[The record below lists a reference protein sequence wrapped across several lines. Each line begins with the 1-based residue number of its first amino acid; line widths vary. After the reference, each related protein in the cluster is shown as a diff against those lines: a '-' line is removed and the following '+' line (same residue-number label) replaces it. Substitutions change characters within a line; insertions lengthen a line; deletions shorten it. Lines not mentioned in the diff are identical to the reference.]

1 MSTMSK
7 ALARTFAAFAA
18 AVAVFAL
25 GMALAYAPAAAY
37 AETTHDITITEP
49 SGQVDTHSY
58 DAYQVF
64 AGTYD
69 TESKQLQGITWGSGV
84 DGVALLTA
92 LQSDPTIGSL
102 FAGATDAPTAA
113 AAMAKIT
120 DQSAEAE
127 ALAKVVG
134 ANLTDTKASSSNGT
148 VTVSGDGYYFI
159 KDVSEELTSDTY
171 SKYILQVVGDTA
183 VTAKDTT
190 TTSHKFVKETNDST
204 GAVSEWQKVADYDMG
219 DQVPFQLVGTVASD
233 YADYSTY
240 YFAFNDTY
248 DKTQFGS
255 PQNVKV
261 YVDGVEVD
269 AGAYKLETTD
279 GGFDLV
285 IDNLKQTAAHAGST
299 VSVEY
304 TAELLPTASIG
315 SAGNVNASHITFSN
329 DSNQLGHKGKT
340 PDETVIVF
348 TYQTVVNKVNEA
360 GQNLD
365 GAGFTLYKKAADGTY
380 AAVGDE
386 QKTGHQFTF
395 KGLDAGD
402 YKLVETTVPAGYNKM
417 ADVEFAITSTLDNT
431 NKALTALSGD
441 VTTGKATFAGQVS
454 DGSVTTTVENQSGS
468 ILPSTGGA
476 GIAGMLVVGGIIV
489 IAAAAGLVIRRRSA
503 ARK

>member
-25 GMALAYAPAAAY
+25 GTALSQAPAAY
-37 AETTHDITITEP
+37 AETTHDITISEP
-49 SGQVDTHSY
+49 SGQVDTHAY

-69 TESKQLQGITWGSGV
+69 SESKQLQGITWGSGV
-84 DGVALLTA
+84 DGAALLTA

-102 FAGATDAPTAA
+102 FANATDAPTTA

-120 DQSAEAE
+120 DKSAEAE

-134 ANLTDTKASSSNGT
+134 GNLTDTKASSPNGT

-204 GAVSEWQKVADYDMG
+204 GATSEWQKVADYDMG
-219 DQVPFQLVGTVASD
+219 DQVPFQLVGTVAAD

-248 DKTQFGS
+248 NKTQFGA

-261 YVDGVEVD
+261 YVDGD
-269 AGAYKLETTD
+269 AIDSSVYKVNTTD
-279 GGFDLV
+279 DGFDVV

-304 TAELLPTASIG
+304 TAKLLTTANIG

-329 DSNQLGHKGKT
+329 DSNQAGHKGKT
-340 PDETVIVF
+340 PDDTVIVF
-348 TYQTVVNKVNEA
+348 TYQTIVNKVNEQQ
-360 GQNLD
+360 QNLD
-365 GAGFTLYKKAADGTY
+365 GAGFTLYKKGTDGNYT
-380 AAVGDE
+380 AVGDE
-386 QKTGHQFTF
+386 LKTGHQFTF

-417 ADVEFAITSTLDNT
+417 ADIEFSITSTLDNT

-441 VTTGKATFAGQVS
+441 MTSGTATFTANTT
-454 DGSVTTTVENQSGS
+454 DGSLTTTVQNKSGS

-476 GIAGMLVVGGIIV
+476 GIAGMLIVGGIIV